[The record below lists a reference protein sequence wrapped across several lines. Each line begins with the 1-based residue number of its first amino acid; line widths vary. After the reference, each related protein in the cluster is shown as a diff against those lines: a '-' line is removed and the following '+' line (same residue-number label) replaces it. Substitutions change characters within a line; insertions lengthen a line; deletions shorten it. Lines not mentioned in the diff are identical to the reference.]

1 MKRYLDFDQDQRNFK
16 AFDSRLEFDD
26 ETFDDETLKRV
37 LDGISSI
44 IPQMLPG
51 GTTRAIDFA
60 TGTDIYTFD
69 FDFGSFKKYECQSQP
84 CLHLWFD
91 NSSIEI
97 KRLVEFVESLFV
109 PKQVTCTGC
118 VEDSSTTLIF
128 KFN

>member
-1 MKRYLDFDQDQRNFK
+1 MKRHLDFDQDQRNFK

-44 IPQMLPG
+44 IPHSRCG
-51 GTTRAIDFA
+51 AIDFA

-118 VEDSSTTLIF
+118 VEDSLTTLMF